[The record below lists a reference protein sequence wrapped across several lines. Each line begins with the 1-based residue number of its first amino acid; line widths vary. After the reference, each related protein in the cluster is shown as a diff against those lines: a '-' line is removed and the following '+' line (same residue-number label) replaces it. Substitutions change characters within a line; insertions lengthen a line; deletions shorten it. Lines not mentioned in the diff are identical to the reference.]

1 MTKNKSALIVAVC
14 DMDLSPGVFYKYD
27 GLSKSG
33 DGILDISFKA
43 YKSRTKFK
51 YLRMFYDAFG
61 YDQNIVMFRSNLQFS
76 PLLCII
82 FLILKLKRARVIC
95 EVPTPY
101 YSHLKTTHSIYG
113 QLCYYFFVPIMFLLC
128 EKIVGY
134 ASEGGYLS
142 CFSRKMR
149 LIGNGISVNG
159 LDLKSNSNVIG
170 DNLNIV
176 GAATIASW
184 HGWDYVIHAISQI
197 KRTTGV
203 DVIFHVVGDGPEKKN
218 LTALAEKLGI
228 MSNVIFYGMQSRD
241 MVQSIYSICQ
251 LGVGTFNWKQ
261 IAIKE
266 ASPLKYREYSAV
278 GLPFLYS
285 TFDPDYD
292 DTDVAFLIGEDDLV
306 VDLADKLLKIIRNNN
321 LPTPI
326 MCREYA
332 YKKLDFTKKINDI
345 FL

>member
-1 MTKNKSALIVAVC
+1 MTKTKSALIVAVC
-14 DMDLSPGVFYKYD
+14 DVDSSPGVFYKYE
-27 GLSKSG
+27 GLSKAG
-33 DGILDISFKA
+33 NDYLNISFKA
-43 YKSRTKFK
+43 YQAGKKFN
-51 YLRMFYDAFG
+51 YLRMLFDAFR
-61 YDQNIVMFRSNLQFS
+61 YEEKIIMFRSNLQFS

-82 FLILKLKRARVIC
+82 FLILKFKSARVIC

-101 YSHLKTTHSIYG
+101 YSHLKTTHSIFG
-113 QLCYYFFVPIMFLLC
+113 QFCYYFFAPIMFLLC

-134 ASEGGYLS
+134 ANEGGYLG

-149 LIGNGISVNG
+149 LIGNGISVNS
-159 LDLKSNSNVIG
+159 LDLKSNNNVIV

-203 DVIFHVVGDGPEKKN
+203 NIIFHIIGDGPEKKN

-228 MSNVIFYGMQSRD
+228 LSNVIFYGMQSRD
-241 MVQSIYSICQ
+241 MVQSIYNICQ
-251 LGVGTFNWKQ
+251 LGIGSFNWKQ
-261 IAIKE
+261 IAINE

-292 DTDVAFLIGEDDLV
+292 EADVAFLIGEDDLV
-306 VDLADKLLKIIRNNN
+306 GNLANKLLKIIRNNN
-321 LPTPI
+321 LPTPT
-326 MCREYA
+326 MCRQYA
-332 YKKLDFTKKINDI
+332 YKQLDFTNKINDI